1 MEYPVEFKLLFKRYP
16 ALESC
21 GDEIVRAGELLRKT
35 VDQGGKI
42 LVCGNGGSAADADHI
57 TGELAKSFCRRRPID
72 PLLAEKLCALD
83 SERGPRLAAALQGG
97 IPAIN
102 LTGHT
107 ALTTAF
113 GNDVDPLFVYAQQT
127 LVYGDTGDVFWGIT
141 TSGNAKNVYHAA
153 LTARAKGI
161 GVLGMTGSSGGLL
174 KALCDV
180 CIAVPAE
187 ETYMVQELHLP
198 VYHAICLY
206 LEASFWQ

>member
-16 ALESC
+16 VLESR

-35 VDQGGKI
+35 VEQGGKI

-72 PLLAEKLCALD
+72 PLLGEKLCALD

-113 GNDVDPLFVYAQQT
+113 GNDVDPLFAYAQQT

-198 VYHAICLY
+198 VYHALCLY